1 MIIKSFRIKNF
12 RSIIDTGWV
21 PFSPDGITVFVGQN
35 ESGKSS
41 VLDALHYALSNKE
54 MPLED
59 CRIDCPLPTVEFKT
73 SLKREDLDDELKDI
87 TPEASLAVDQYL
99 KAKSNSVQ
107 ISIGWSKTSREGKF
121 SLSSSRSL
129 HEDEHSLLFSI
140 EDKKKSSADG
150 ESSSTDAPT
159 TPTESAEVTIKTV
172 TANDF
177 AEAVWQ
183 TMPLAVLFNEETGQ
197 LPNHVEINEKNQLT
211 GAGAEAARNF
221 LQVAGLKLADLLNGD
236 KRARENILNRANS
249 RVSADFCEFWSQTIG
264 SNEKLSL
271 KCEIDHF
278 GANSAPEK
286 AGKPYL
292 IFWVCNG
299 HTQLYPR
306 QRSQGVRWFVSFY
319 LQLKASQKLGYQR
332 LFLLDEPGANLHS
345 KAQADVLALINKLGK
360 DTSMV
365 VYTTHSP
372 QMIEHQKLFRVHA
385 VQRIDDSDEAPTKI
399 IDAHRLGA
407 ASTDTLSPV
416 LVAMGADLS
425 QHQVIK
431 KNNNVILEEMS
442 GYYYI
447 TSFWKIMGIEKEAHF
462 IAATGVNKIETMVNM
477 FRGWGLDFVVAIDDD
492 KQGREV
498 YKSLKRELFGDEDDL
513 AKKSL
518 IKLPSGACI
527 EDTFTPDDFKKH
539 VLCDEAAT
547 INGTIG
553 DFLKTSSRSKPV
565 IAFNFSIKVAS
576 GEITI
581 DSFSPDTKDKIKAV
595 VDSVEALLT

>member
-12 RSIIDTGWV
+12 RSIVDTGWI

-41 VLDALHYALSNKE
+41 VLDALHYALSSKE
-54 MPLED
+54 MPVED
-59 CRIDCPLPTVEFKT
+59 CRIDCPLPVVE
-73 SLKREDLDDELKDI
+73 LKATLNREDLAEELKEI
-87 TPEASLAVDQYL
+87 TPEASARIDQYL
-99 KAKSNSVQ
+99 KAKANTVQ
-107 ISIGWSKTSREGKF
+107 ISVYWSKAIKDGK
-121 SLSSSRSL
+121 SVLSSSRAL
-129 HEDEHSLLFSI
+129 ADDEHCALFSD
-140 EDKKKSSADG
+140 ENEKDEPNEEPPSADASATSNEAG
-150 ESSSTDAPT
+150 APT
-159 TPTESAEVTIKTV
+159 GKSISAD
-172 TANDF
+172 DF
-177 AEAVWQ
+177 AEAIWLS
-183 TMPLAVLFNEETGQ
+183 MPMAVLFNEETGQ
-197 LPNHVEINEKNQLT
+197 LPNYVEINEKNQLT
-211 GAGAEAARNF
+211 GSGAEAARNF
-221 LQVAGLKLADLLNGD
+221 LQVAGLKLTDLLNGD

-278 GANSAPEK
+278 SATAAPEK

-292 IFWVCNG
+292 MFWVCNG

-407 ASTDTLSPV
+407 ASMDTLSPV

-431 KNNNVILEEMS
+431 KSNNVILEEMS
-442 GYYYI
+442 GHYYI
-447 TSFWKIMGIEKEAHF
+447 TSFWKLLKSEKEAHF

-477 FRGWGLDFVVAIDDD
+477 FRGWGLDFVVAVDDD

-498 YKSLKRELFGDEDDL
+498 YKSLKRELFGDEDEL

-518 IKLPSGACI
+518 LKLPSGACI
-527 EDTFTPDDFKKH
+527 EDTFTPDDFKKF
-539 VLCDEAAT
+539 VLCDEGAT

-553 DFLKTSSRSKPV
+553 EFLKTSGRSKPV
-565 IAFNFSIKVAS
+565 IAFHFSLKVDS
-576 GEITI
+576 GEITL
-581 DSFSPDTKDKIKAV
+581 DSFSPETKEKIKSIV
-595 VDSVEALLT
+595 TSLEALLA